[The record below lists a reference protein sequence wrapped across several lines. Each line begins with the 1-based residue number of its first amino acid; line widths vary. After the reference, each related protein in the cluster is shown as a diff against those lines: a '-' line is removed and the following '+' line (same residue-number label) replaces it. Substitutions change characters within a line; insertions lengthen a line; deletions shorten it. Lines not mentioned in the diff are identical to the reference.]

1 MLRAVSACAV
11 KYAVKCALY
20 SKYLCSEVWSQVCS
34 EVYSQVC
41 SIQSSVQLLGI
52 ACLCY
57 AVMVLCC
64 IYLLLLM
71 SQLWTWK
78 IIPIWCIILVCT
90 ALVTTLQ
97 CTYITQ
103 NLLIHMLARYPV
115 MQWGWLPITSGNLPP
130 SCFQHQRI
138 PITSGNLPPLF
149 TASKSCPLTGSL
161 KIQYMEGWQ
170 FRAEHWIKSDLDIS
184 TALFPDYIFRNPI
197 YGLFYMK
204 WHF

>member
-1 MLRAVSACAV
+1 MHCTVSSLCSNVYYILQSSVLRAVSACAV

-78 IIPIWCIILVCT
+78 IIPVWCFILVCT
-90 ALVTTLQ
+90 TLVTTLH
-97 CTYITQ
+97 CTYIKHAKLFDTHACTLSSYATRLTP
-103 NLLIHMLARYPV
+103 NY
-115 MQWGWLPITSGNLPP
+115 QW
-130 SCFQHQRI
+130 
-138 PITSGNLPPLF
+138 
-149 TASKSCPLTGSL
+149 
-161 KIQYMEGWQ
+161 
-170 FRAEHWIKSDLDIS
+170 
-184 TALFPDYIFRNPI
+184 
-197 YGLFYMK
+197 
-204 WHF
+204 